1 MLDRRT
7 PLLSRNE
14 KDLKEEVARLE
25 KIVQAL
31 IDRAERSTCAQGSDF
46 SLFQTAVTLEEQV
59 SKRTAEL
66 EAALRE
72 NEAVNRALRE
82 SEAKFRGLVDQSLV
96 GIVMIKNGRFTYSNA
111 RFNELFGYTAEEIR
125 ELGLLDLVTENYRPI
140 VAENNRKRL
149 SGEVVRI
156 DYMFRGL
163 RKNRAVID
171 VEVHS
176 SMMEI
181 SGEMALISM
190 LIDVT
195 ERTRVLREMQAL
207 QDKLRDQSTRDALT
221 GLYNRRYLDETLDRE
236 LILAVRHSHPV
247 SVIISDVDH
256 FKAVNDRYGHSAGDE
271 VLRVFSGLLKQHA
284 RGSDICCRYG
294 GEEFLVVLPRMSQ
307 DIAIERAELLRSAF
321 AAAPVPWDGTQL
333 TVTASFGVAAFP
345 HAGRTANELVAA
357 ADRALYAA
365 KAAGRNRIEVDSVRL
380 PAV

>member
-31 IDRAERSTCAQGSDF
+31 MDRAERSTCAQGSDF